1 VSGAL
6 EVVVLV
12 GLPGAG
18 KSTFFRQRFAGTHAH
33 VSKDEMRNNRRPADR
48 QLELVREALR
58 AGRSVVVDN
67 TNASAAERAGPIA
80 EARRAGARV
89 VGYYFDCGAREC
101 LARNAGRTGRA
112 RVPAVAVFATVKR
125 LTRPTRAEGFDEIS
139 TVYPRPGE
147 QFEVRP
153 GETSG

>member
-1 VSGAL
+1 ML
-6 EVVVLV
+6 EVVILI

-33 VSKDEMRNNRRPADR
+33 VSKDDLRSARRPADR
-48 QLELVREALR
+48 QLELMRAELG

-89 VGYYFDCGAREC
+89 VGYFFDCDPRDCA
-101 LARNAGRTGRA
+101 ARNAGREGRA
-112 RVPAVAVFATVKR
+112 RVPAVAIFATVKR
-125 LTRPTRAEGFDEIS
+125 LTRPGRAEGFDDIH
-139 TVYPRPGE
+139 TVRVLPG
-147 QFEVRP
+147 P
-153 GETSG
+153 GFAVDDA